1 MLIGFYIWGISWR
14 RAYKQGAYW
23 GILKKGLQTGGI
35 LTGFYGIGYGIEFNH
50 FMKTFGNSKGKK
62 TWKNPPQERDGNT
75 GT

>member
-1 MLIGFYIWGISWR
+1 MFGMLILFHIWGH
-14 RAYKQGAYW
+14 
-23 GILKKGLQTGGI
+23 ILKGMGKGGLYTRGI

-62 TWKNPPQERDGNT
+62 TWKNPTQERDGNT